1 MGTSTM
7 TLSNKAIFDV
17 AFLGSAWRERNGIAF
32 QAGHVGSGVLTE
44 LAVLADLLAGVTES
58 RIV

>member
-1 MGTSTM
+1 M